1 MGTKKRRR
9 NFDREFKLE
18 AVRLIV
24 DGGHKVSEVARN
36 LGISQNTL
44 SNWKRQFLEDSRDAF
59 PGKGRLKPFEEEN
72 RLLRRKLKVAED
84 ERDILKKALAIFS
97 QEPE

>member
-1 MGTKKRRR
+1 MGQKKRRR

-24 DGGHKVSEVARN
+24 EGGHKISEVARN

-44 SNWKRQFLEDSRDAF
+44 SNWKRQFLEDSRSAF
-59 PGKGRLKPFEEEN
+59 PGKGHLKPFEEEN
-72 RLLRRKLKVAED
+72 RQLRRKLKIAEE

>member
-44 SNWKRQFLEDSRDAF
+44 STWKRQFLEDSRNAF

-72 RLLRRKLKVAED
+72 RLLRRKLKVAEE